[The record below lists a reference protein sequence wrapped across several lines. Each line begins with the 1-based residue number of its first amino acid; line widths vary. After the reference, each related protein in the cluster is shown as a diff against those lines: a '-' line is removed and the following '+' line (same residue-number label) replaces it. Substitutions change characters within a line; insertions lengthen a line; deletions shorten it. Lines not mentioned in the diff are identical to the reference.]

1 MSTATTR
8 SSPCWT
14 ATPLALSF
22 LGGALGADQRCL
34 GTDQFGQSGLP
45 HEVYDALQIGQTHI
59 EDACREVVGCRG

>member
-14 ATPLALSF
+14 ATRSRSLFWAARWVLTRDAWARTSS
-22 LGGALGADQRCL
+22 ARAAC
-34 GTDQFGQSGLP
+34 P

-59 EDACREVVGCRG
+59 EDACREVVG